1 MRLRQSIHIEGKC
14 IEDIF
19 NLPCI
24 VSIHKK
30 NNSYCYHLTNGQ
42 IAHLGD
48 WLCEDYGGN
57 WSVLSDEQYKL
68 LAL

>member
-1 MRLRQSIHIEGKC
+1 MRLRQSIHIQGKC

-24 VSIHKK
+24 ASIHKE
-30 NNSYCYHLTNGQ
+30 NNSYYYYLTNGY

-48 WLCEDYGGN
+48 WLCEDYNGN
-57 WSVLSDEQYKL
+57 WSILSDKQYKSL
-68 LAL
+68 KL

>member
-14 IEDIF
+14 IEDIL

-24 VSIHKK
+24 TSIHKE
-30 NNSYCYHLTNGQ
+30 NNSYYYYLTNGY

-48 WLCEDYGGN
+48 WLCEDYNDN
-57 WSVLSDEQYKL
+57 WSILSDKQYKSL
-68 LAL
+68 KL

>member
-24 VSIHKK
+24 TSIHKE
-30 NNSYCYHLTNGQ
+30 NNSYCYYLTNGH

-48 WLCEDYGGN
+48 WLYEDYNGN
-57 WSVLSDEQYKL
+57 WSVLSNEQHKL
-68 LAL
+68 LVL